1 MTIILVTLIF
11 GIINTF
17 LKPLVKLLSLPF
29 IVLTL
34 GLFLLIVNA
43 LMLELTSWLAGL
55 LDLSFHVDNF
65 FWDAILGALIIT
77 VVASIL
83 NAIVPDPDR
92 SRR

>member
-1 MTIILVTLIF
+1 
-11 GIINTF
+11 
-17 LKPLVKLLSLPF
+17 
-29 IVLTL
+29 
-34 GLFLLIVNA
+34 
-43 LMLELTSWLAGL
+43 LMLELTSWLAGVL
-55 LDLSFHVDNF
+55 NLSFHVDNF